1 MGSIAYSGCNM
12 LTLPRHRFAPATSS
26 TPGQAPPA
34 MVPWAGS
41 APAAS
46 PLPLWLAPPA
56 MGDPGDTAKTEGD
69 PAKRK
74 FDEDDKHNVIKQ
86 RRMEHAACRRIE
98 THMKASFTAVNE
110 MRGCMASVEHVVT
123 LSQQVVRHQKKQCM
137 DTRSRLQKAAGNDA
151 TVKLTKEC
159 ENCAG
164 ALTWAAVVQET
175 HLEEMDVALETVK
188 DLCKRTDADLVG
200 PWADIP
206 DVRANEPD
214 AA

>member
-1 MGSIAYSGCNM
+1 
-12 LTLPRHRFAPATSS
+12 
-26 TPGQAPPA
+26 

-41 APAAS
+41 APG
-46 PLPLWLAPPA
+46 PWGRQVPPA
-56 MGDPGDTAKTEGD
+56 GDPGDTAKTEGD

-151 TVKLTKEC
+151 TAKLTKEC
-159 ENCAG
+159 ENCAS

-206 DVRANEPD
+206 DVRVNEPD

>member
-1 MGSIAYSGCNM
+1 MF
-12 LTLPRHRFAPATSS
+12 TLPRCRFAPATSS
-26 TPGQAPPA
+26 T
-34 MVPWAGS
+34 V
-41 APAAS
+41 
-46 PLPLWLAPPA
+46 PPA

-86 RRMEHAACRRIE
+86 RRMEHDCRRIE

-110 MRGCMASVEHVVT
+110 MRGLMASVEHVVT

-159 ENCAG
+159 ENCVS

-175 HLEEMDVALETVK
+175 QLEEMDVALETVK
-188 DLCKRTDADLVG
+188 NLCKRTDSDLVG